1 MTSTDMKIS
10 KTTLSILKNFAG
22 MNSNILIKPGNVIK
36 TITPSRSG
44 MAEAVIEET
53 FDVEFGIWDL
63 NKFLGVVSLF
73 SNPVFEF
80 GEKSVKIYGSQSG
93 SNSVVNYFYSEPR
106 LLTYPNKNVNMPP
119 TTVKTMMEEGMFDD
133 LSRISSVLQLPD
145 ISFRS
150 EGTTIN
156 AIVTDLKDPTS
167 NSYTVE
173 LEGNA
178 DGAEFELNFKMENI
192 RVFPGDYEISFA
204 KNIAAQFSNQ
214 NIELNYWFAM
224 EPNSRYTE

>member
-1 MTSTDMKIS
+1 MTSTDIKIS
-10 KTTLSILKNFAG
+10 KATLSILKNFAG

-80 GEKSVKIYGSQSG
+80 GEKSVKIYGGQSG
-93 SNSVVNYFYSEPR
+93 SGSVVNYFYSEPR
-106 LLTYPNKNVNMPP
+106 LLTYPSKSVNMPP
-119 TTVKTMMEEGMFDD
+119 TTVKTVMEEGMFDD

-150 EGTTIN
+150 
-156 AIVTDLKDPTS
+156 
-167 NSYTVE
+167 
-173 LEGNA
+173 
-178 DGAEFELNFKMENI
+178 
-192 RVFPGDYEISFA
+192 
-204 KNIAAQFSNQ
+204 
-214 NIELNYWFAM
+214 
-224 EPNSRYTE
+224 